1 MILVETTEMG
11 EVREVLD
18 AAEAWADADTAVTNI
33 PWGTPV
39 QDRLPRHQAR
49 HDAGKVLSETVSRL
63 RRATGG
69 AA

>member
-1 MILVETTEMG
+1 MILVEATEMV
-11 EVREVLD
+11 EVHEVLG
-18 AAEAWADADTAVTNI
+18 AAKTWVDADTAIANI

-49 HDAGKVLSETVSRL
+49 HDAGKVLSDAVSRL